1 MTTWSNS
8 PLEPIEVRFPS
19 EGQMCAAS
27 LYRPLG
33 VGPFPVIVMA
43 HGLGGTR
50 RMRLPAY
57 AERFVTAGYACLI
70 FDYRHFGESDGE
82 PRQLL
87 DIGKQ
92 LLDWQAAIEYARG
105 LEDINPDQVVIWG
118 TSFGGG
124 HVIATAAKDGRL
136 AAAIAQ
142 CPFTDGFASA
152 LTVDPITS
160 LKLTAIALVD
170 RIGSW
175 FGAAPKLVST
185 AGRPGEVALM
195 NAPDAFD
202 GYLALAADG
211 EPVKNQVAAR
221 FGLDIIRHFPGRM
234 AGKITCPILFC
245 VCETDSVAPA
255 KATLRHAARA
265 PHGEI
270 KTYPDGHFDIYRG
283 AAFERVVNDQL
294 DFLSRTLP
302 RR

>member
-8 PLEPIEVRFPS
+8 PLEPTEVQFAS
-19 EGQMCAAS
+19 EGVVCAAS
-27 LYRPLG
+27 FYRPLG
-33 VGPFPVIVMA
+33 VGPFPIIVMA

-70 FDYRHFGESDGE
+70 FDYRHFGESGGE

-92 LLDWQAAIEYARG
+92 MVDWKSAVAFARS
-105 LEDINPDQVVIWG
+105 LEDVNPDQVVIWG

-124 HVIATAAKDGRL
+124 HVIATAAQDKQL

-160 LKLTAIALVD
+160 LRLTAIALAD

-175 FGAAPKLVST
+175 FGAAPKMVAT

-202 GYLALAADG
+202 GYLALASAG
-211 EPVKNQVAAR
+211 ETVKNHVAAR

-234 AGKITCPILFC
+234 TAKIACPILFC
-245 VCETDSVAPA
+245 VCDTDTVAPA

-265 PHGEI
+265 PKGEI
-270 KTYPDGHFDIYRG
+270 KRYPDGHFDIYRG
-283 AAFERVVNDQL
+283 EAFERVIVDQL
-294 DFLSRTLP
+294 AFLARIFQ

>member
-1 MTTWSNS
+1 MSTRYDSD
-8 PLEPIEVRFPS
+8 LEPEEVQFHS
-19 EGQMCAAS
+19 EGVACAAS
-27 LYRPLG
+27 LYRPQG
-33 VGPFPVIVMA
+33 AGPFPIIVMA

-57 AERFVTAGYACLI
+57 AVRFVAAGYACLV
-70 FDYRHFGESDGE
+70 FDYRHFGESGGE

-92 LLDWQAAIEYARG
+92 LADWKAAVAYARS
-105 LEDINPDQVVIWG
+105 LNDIHPDKVVVWG

-124 HVIATAAKDGRL
+124 HVIATAAQDPHL

-160 LKLTAIALVD
+160 LKLTGIALAD

-175 FGAAPKLVST
+175 FDATPKMVAT

-195 NAPDAFD
+195 NAPDAYQ
-202 GYLALAADG
+202 GYLALAPDG
-211 EPVKNQVAAR
+211 EPVKNYVAAR

-234 AGKITCPILFC
+234 TSKIVCPILFC
-245 VCETDSVAPA
+245 VCDTDSVAPA
-255 KATLRHAARA
+255 KATLRHAKRA
-265 PHGEI
+265 PKGEV
-270 KTYPDGHFDIYRG
+270 KRYPDGHFDIYQG
-283 AAFERVVNDQL
+283 DAFERVISDQL
-294 DFLSRTLP
+294 EFLARIV
-302 RR
+302 